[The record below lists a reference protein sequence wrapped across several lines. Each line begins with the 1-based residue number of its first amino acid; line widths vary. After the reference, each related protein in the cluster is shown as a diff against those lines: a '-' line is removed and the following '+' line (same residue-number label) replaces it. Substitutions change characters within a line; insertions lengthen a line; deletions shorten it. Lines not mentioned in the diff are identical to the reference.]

1 MAATLPVV
9 NLSKETM
16 DQIAPALQSMR
27 DSMRN
32 QTRLLQDTFNLQ
44 ERAAQQASMRA
55 NLAQSQP
62 NDASKLADA
71 VDAGGKDVG
80 GDAGGSSFFGI
91 LGIGS
96 ILGALSTGLAASI
109 GSLVGVLTGQL
120 GAVKYYAE
128 LFTPDK
134 ISKQF
139 KGMRLGMAMNMEL
152 FKTDMAERMTKLSTS
167 FNNTFDS
174 IKSSFRGSVDAGM
187 TRLKSFF
194 TIAED
199 SNIGKTMASFKSG
212 VLKITAPF
220 SLAVTTLTD
229 LLPNTT
235 MLSDTI
241 TSIKTSVSATSTKF
255 TGLLEPLKSFGSKVS
270 GIAKVVGKVF
280 VPIAILTTAWD
291 TIKGALDG
299 FAEDGILG
307 GLQGAIDGFFTSL
320 VTVPLDMVKNAA
332 AWLLEKVGLISPE
345 TAEGVKD
352 FSITEMFKSITDA
365 LFGIIGDAVDWIKD
379 LFSFDPERMPSFGD
393 FLSKTILLPYT
404 LLQKAVGYIAGLFG
418 FDEESEA
425 IKSFNIGEEIMKVVT
440 GVKDFVVDTFNHVV
454 ASIKAFDPMAAL
466 GDLGNMGKDF
476 ISALLRGVLPPP
488 NVLTFDAPE
497 VSIFGKK
504 FGGGS
509 INLNPI
515 PDSVYRFAGLD
526 AKTGDRIITNA
537 GAGASAKAGLIENR
551 AVDDTNTAKAAA
563 SANIAVN
570 SAPTVINKGG
580 NTKHIQVFSNPKV
593 ASQASFAGG
602 F

>member
-1 MAATLPVV
+1 
-9 NLSKETM
+9 
-16 DQIAPALQSMR
+16 
-27 DSMRN
+27 
-32 QTRLLQDTFNLQ
+32 
-44 ERAAQQASMRA
+44 
-55 NLAQSQP
+55 
-62 NDASKLADA
+62 
-71 VDAGGKDVG
+71 
-80 GDAGGSSFFGI
+80 
-91 LGIGS
+91 
-96 ILGALSTGLAASI
+96 
-109 GSLVGVLTGQL
+109 
-120 GAVKYYAE
+120 
-128 LFTPDK
+128 
-134 ISKQF
+134 
-139 KGMRLGMAMNMEL
+139 
-152 FKTDMAERMTKLSTS
+152 
-167 FNNTFDS
+167 
-174 IKSSFRGSVDAGM
+174 
-187 TRLKSFF
+187 
-194 TIAED
+194 
-199 SNIGKTMASFKSG
+199 
-212 VLKITAPF
+212 
-220 SLAVTTLTD
+220 
-229 LLPNTT
+229 
-235 MLSDTI
+235 
-241 TSIKTSVSATSTKF
+241 VSATSTKF
-255 TGLLEPLKSFGSKVS
+255 TGLLEPLKNFGSKVS
-270 GIAKVVGKVF
+270 SIAKVVGKVF

-320 VTVPLDMVKNAA
+320 VTIPLDMVKNAT

-352 FSITEMFKSITDA
+352 FSFTEMFKSMTDA
-365 LFGIIGDAVDWIKD
+365 IFGVIGEAVDWIKD

-404 LLQKAVGYIAGLFG
+404 LLKNAVGYIAGLFG

-515 PDSVYRFAGLD
+515 PDSVYKFAGLD

-563 SANIAVN
+563 IAASVN
-570 SAPTVINKGG
+570 VGGATVINKGG
-580 NTKHIQVFSNPKV
+580 NTRSTTIV
-593 ASQASFAGG
+593 AAQKAIGG
-602 F
+602 AVGGYGF